1 MEKIRRAIRCKIFG
15 FGFFCNKNVFAP
27 KKIIITKIVESHEF
41 SVFMPEKHL
50 RAKNLWEN
58 KIVKTH
64 EFFNFHAP
72 KKLRRRKSWKRRH
85 GLYFIS
91 SFGSRFITW
100 WQWRTSRRS
109 SCIPGIQW
117 VCFRADQKTQD
128 LLLPTAWSFL
138 TTRLKKTMTE
148 CLASASRCM
157 TFPTFFLI
165 HFHIYFI

>member
-1 MEKIRRAIRCKIFG
+1 MSIFD
-15 FGFFCNKNVFAP
+15 FHAP
-27 KKIIITKIVESHEF
+27 KT
-41 SVFMPEKHL
+41 L
-50 RAKNLWEN
+50 RRR
-58 KIVKTH
+58 KIVKT
-64 EFFNFHAP
+64 
-72 KKLRRRKSWKRRH
+72 H

-109 SCIPGIQW
+109 SCIPDIQW
-117 VCFRADQKTQD
+117 VCFQADQKTQD

-157 TFPTFFLI
+157 TFPIFFLI
-165 HFHIYFI
+165 HFHISFILINFIGIISTALYSVHSYLEKTSSLNFLRCLRLHKFRS